1 MDNLSQEI
9 AIIFVASAFFL
20 LVAVGIIVLFSVYQ
34 KRQFQ
39 YLLEKKELSNQFQ
52 KELLKTRLEAQ
63 EETLNNLGAE
73 LHDNIGQLLSSS
85 KVLIS
90 VADRELPAPSATLK
104 VVDETISKAIQELR
118 AISKSLSTN
127 WLGQFSFIE
136 NLNTEAERITASRR
150 VKVNLENPSSIEM
163 PMDRQMILFRIVQ
176 EALQN
181 ALRHSN
187 PSAIFIR
194 TIHSGETLYI
204 SVIDDGSGFDVGDKS
219 KNGIGIM
226 NITNRAHLLGG
237 EARWQ
242 SSAAGTE
249 VIIQL
254 PLHAN

>member
-1 MDNLSQEI
+1 MDILSQEI
-9 AIIFVASAFFL
+9 TIIFVASAFFL
-20 LVAVGIIVLFSVYQ
+20 LVAIGIIVLFSVYQ
-34 KRQFQ
+34 KRQFH

-150 VKVNLENPSSIEM
+150 VTVSLENPSSINM

-181 ALRHSN
+181 ALKHGS
-187 PSAIFIR
+187 PSSISIR

-204 SVIDDGSGFDVGDKS
+204 SVIDNGKGFDVADQS
-219 KNGIGIM
+219 KNGVGIM
-226 NITNRAHLLGG
+226 NIKNRAQLLGG
-237 EARWQ
+237 EAAWQ
-242 SSAAGTE
+242 SSSSGTE
-249 VIIQL
+249 VVIQL